1 MVVSDLAMDPFLD
14 QQMHVGKMITQIRN
28 VNKIITT
35 RALPR
40 LFAVNCPHVVY
51 LWLFGSVP
59 RALDT
64 AGNQR
69 SKTWAVIEDR
79 THIRRQFSVTMLKD
93 ILTTKQNSDIR

>member
-14 QQMHVGKMITQIRN
+14 QRMYMGKMITQISN

-35 RALPR
+35 WALPR

-69 SKTWAVIEDR
+69 GKTWAVIEDR
-79 THIRRQFSVTMLKD
+79 THIRR
-93 ILTTKQNSDIR
+93 